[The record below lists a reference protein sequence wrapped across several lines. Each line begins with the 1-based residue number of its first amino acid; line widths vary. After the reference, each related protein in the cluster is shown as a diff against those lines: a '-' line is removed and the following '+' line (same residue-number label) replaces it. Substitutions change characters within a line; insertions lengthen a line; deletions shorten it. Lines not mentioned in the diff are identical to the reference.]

1 MSDPEFIHPPDPL
14 PTLPGVPPPLSAAS
28 PSESA
33 ASAAASAE
41 SHSARLTDS
50 SITHEQRTY
59 SLLTHLSLL
68 LLLFVLPFSFA
79 LPLLAFALI
88 TAVVPL
94 SMWLARRERSR
105 FIADH
110 GREAVNFHLSII
122 LYWIVALALTPLCGV
137 GFFVMVGCYILA
149 ITGGIMACV
158 AASRAEYFR
167 YPMCVRFVR

>member
-14 PTLPGVPPPLSAAS
+14 PASPGVPPPLAPAS
-28 PSESA
+28 PS
-33 ASAAASAE
+33 ASAAAAT
-41 SHSARLTDS
+41 ARLTDP
-50 SITHEQRTY
+50 TVPHEQRTY
-59 SLLTHLSLL
+59 ALLTHLSLL

-79 LPLLAFALI
+79 LPLLALALI

-94 SMWLARRERSR
+94 SMWFARRERSR

-149 ITGGIMACV
+149 ITGGLMACV

-167 YPMCVRFVR
+167 YPMCIRFVR

>member
-28 PSESA
+28 PS

-41 SHSARLTDS
+41 SHTARLTDPS
-50 SITHEQRTY
+50 VPHEQRTY
-59 SLLTHLSLL
+59 GLLTHLSLL

-79 LPLLAFALI
+79 LPLLALALI

-110 GREAVNFHLSII
+110 GREALNFHLTII
-122 LYWIVALALTPLCGV
+122 LYWTVALALTPLCGV
-137 GFFVMVGCYILA
+137 GFFMMVGCYILA
-149 ITGGIMACV
+149 ITGGVMACV